1 MKTDNNTYTLKADI
15 NNIYTLPEHNIF
27 PLLMPL
33 ISQKQHWS
41 SLYKSLWAH
50 QTLQSTEP
58 NRMAKPTAQRSQRM
72 PASTNQFNLIKHH
85 KNPAN
90 LGKSSHYWSI
100 NSGPSVLSDS
110 FTNHYT
116 ITDPSKFRSL
126 IKTNLNERNTT
137 ALAHLEEIVP
147 AESRC
152 GGHAS
157 CPHSGAA
164 PSRWP
169 SPAWTCRGRKCLRVC
184 QTCPPAALEPG
195 IWGPL
200 RWHHSHLVSG
210 YIRITS
216 LSNSL
221 TPWQT
226 TGFSN
231 LIYQ

>member
-58 NRMAKPTAQRSQRM
+58 NRMAKPTA
-72 PASTNQFNLIKHH
+72 LKHH

-126 IKTNLNERNTT
+126 IKTNLNERNNCVSSPWRNCSGREPLRRTCQLSPLRGSSKS
-137 ALAHLEEIVP
+137 LAISSMNMPREKMSACLP
-147 AESRC
+147 NLPS
-152 GGHAS
+152 S
-157 CPHSGAA
+157 SSGARYLGS
-164 PSRWP
+164 PSMA
-169 SPAWTCRGRKCLRVC
+169 SF
-184 QTCPPAALEPG
+184 
-195 IWGPL
+195 
-200 RWHHSHLVSG
+200 
-210 YIRITS
+210 TS
-216 LSNSL
+216 RFWIHKDNKFKQQFNTMTNNWFL
-221 TPWQT
+221 
-226 TGFSN
+226 
-231 LIYQ
+231 